1 MKSSLAND
9 FQVDPR
15 WAAQRLATIRSMAAL
30 VGHGARNRL
39 TVVRGALELLDV
51 GCAAELTPEQCSAF
65 LREMDRFL
73 EDFNLG
79 LDMLRCQPG
88 DVKNLSVRQMLA
100 EAADAWRPAATR
112 AGVELVIA
120 DAPGDDEVPAQKPL
134 LRQAL
139 LNLLRNATTALAGQL
154 GGRITLRSVRG
165 NPWLIEVADNGPGLP
180 PIMHEGVGLTLC
192 RDAMTLMGGTFAYA
206 LNSAGSGAC
215 FTLGFP
221 VRLGGT
227 P

>member
-1 MKSSLAND
+1 MKSALVPD
-9 FQVDPR
+9 PQVDPR
-15 WAAQRLATIRSMAAL
+15 WAAQRLATVRSMAAL

-39 TVVRGALELLDV
+39 TVVRGALELLEI
-51 GCAAELTPEQCSAF
+51 GAAADLSPEQCSAF

-88 DVKNLSVRQMLA
+88 DHRRLSVRAALA
-100 EAADAWRPAATR
+100 HAVEAWQPVADRAAVQLR
-112 AGVELVIA
+112 VSSE
-120 DAPGDDEVPAQKPL
+120 PGADEVPAQTGL
-134 LRQAL
+134 LHQAL
-139 LNLLRNATTALAGQL
+139 MNLLRNATTALAGRPGAQ
-154 GGRITLRSVRG
+154 ITLRSVPG
-165 NPWLIEVADNGPGLP
+165 DPWLIEVADNGPGLP
-180 PIMHEGVGLTLC
+180 AIMQEGVGLTVC

-206 LNSAGSGAC
+206 LNSTGPGAC

-221 VRLGGT
+221 VRVGDT